1 MVKTMN
7 FKKIA
12 VVIVLSL
19 VLLST
24 VNAIYAD
31 DDRDYNIIDAIVN
44 LTIDANGLLHVN
56 ESYTYSFEGKFNG
69 VYRDIPLK
77 EGESIDNLKVYIDG
91 AYGEYE
97 IIEQSGQT
105 RIKVYL
111 WADEA
116 HTKKIH
122 DQDVTVSYSYDMEN
136 VVTLFNDVG
145 SLQYKLWGENWECE
159 VLKLTSNIEL
169 PGNNGNEYYL
179 NPEYY
184 NLSDSIDGNTIHI
197 ETKEIP
203 SGEFYELQV
212 LMPLD
217 DFSNATYAKH
227 VNADGKDQIMQQQ
240 ANYKGEVSL
249 WGNVFSALSALCFI
263 PPLSLVYIYFKYG
276 KEPKIDYEGIY
287 ERELPTD
294 DSPAVVNAMIAN
306 RDNIG
311 KPDMKGFEATIMDL
325 IDRKVFKI
333 HVEDSQHT
341 QDLILEFD
349 DSKYGELSPDEK
361 KAYDLLKTFGDGDI
375 LNVSR
380 LSSKLNNETNG
391 KLFVKKLDEWKD
403 SVYDTHIGDERL
415 NEYFHDKGNTISQL
429 LTAAGILIAVFIFL
443 ISLFSKHP
451 ASMIALVAS
460 VILGVI
466 SFAMIFLPQD
476 IFGQWTP
483 KGRLYYLKWKNFKKF
498 LSDNSLIKEHPPESI
513 VIWNKYLVYGTALGV
528 ADKVYESMKLH
539 EPRVHDDDYHY
550 GSYLYTFH
558 SYYGLSMLHSAF
570 NDGVSAANPSSDGG
584 GFGGVGG
591 GSGGGGGGA
600 F

>member
-1 MVKTMN
+1 MN

-12 VVIVLSL
+12 VLIVLSL

-24 VNAIYAD
+24 VNTIYAD
-31 DDRDYNIIDAIVN
+31 DDREYNIIDA
-44 LTIDANGLLHVN
+44 LIDLAIDENGLLHVN
-56 ESYTYSFEGKFNG
+56 ESYTYSFDGTFNG

-77 EGESIDNLKVYIDG
+77 DGESIENLEVYIDG

-97 IIEQSGQT
+97 VIDQNGQT

-111 WADEA
+111 WADKA
-116 HTKKIH
+116 HNYKIH
-122 DQDVTVSYSYDMEN
+122 DQEVTVSYSYDMKN
-136 VVTLFNDVG
+136 VVTLYNDIG

-159 VLKLTSNIEL
+159 VLKLTSNVKL
-169 PGNNGNEYYL
+169 PGDNGNQYYL

-184 NLSDSIDGNTIHI
+184 NLSDSMNGDTIHV

-227 VNADGKDQIMQQQ
+227 VNVDGKEQIMQKQ
-240 ANYKGEVSL
+240 AEYKGGVSF
-249 WGNVFSALSALCFI
+249 WGNLFNALSAICFI
-263 PPLSLVYIYFKYG
+263 SPLSLVYIYLKHG
-276 KEPKIDYEGIY
+276 REPKVNYEGIY

-294 DSPAVVNAMIAN
+294 DPPAVVNAMINN

-333 HVEDSQHT
+333 HVEESEHT

-349 DSKYGELSPDEK
+349 DSKYDELSPDEK
-361 KAYDLLKTFGDGDI
+361 KAYGLLKTFGDGDI

-391 KLFVKKLDEWKD
+391 KLFVEKLDDWKNT
-403 SVYDTHIGDERL
+403 VYDTHIGDDRL
-415 NEYFHDKGNTISQL
+415 KEYFNNNGDVLSKCFTVG
-429 LTAAGILIAVFIFL
+429 GIVIAVILFL

-451 ASMIALVAS
+451 AASLATIAAVF
-460 VILGVI
+460 LGVI
-466 SFAMIFLPQD
+466 SFALIFLPED

-528 ADKVYESMKLH
+528 ADKVYESMKLN
-539 EPRVHDDDYHY
+539 EPRVHDDDYYY
-550 GSYLYTFH
+550 GSDLYMFH
-558 SYYGLSMLHSAF
+558 SYAGLSMLNSAF

>member
-1 MVKTMN
+1 MN

-12 VVIVLSL
+12 VLIVLSL

-31 DDRDYNIIDAIVN
+31 DDREYNIIDAIVN
-44 LTIDANGLLHVN
+44 LTINENGLLHVD
-56 ESYTYSFEGKFNG
+56 ESYTYSFDGTFNG

-77 EGESIDNLKVYIDG
+77 DGESIKNLEVYIDG
-91 AYGEYE
+91 AYGTYE
-97 IIEQSGQT
+97 VIEKNGET
-105 RIKVYL
+105 RLKVYL

-122 DQDVTVSYSYDMEN
+122 DQDVTVGYSYDMKN
-136 VVTLFNDVG
+136 VVTLYNDIG

-159 VLKLTSNIEL
+159 VLKLTSNINL
-169 PGNNGNEYYL
+169 PGDNSNQYYL

-184 NLSDSIDGNTIHI
+184 NLSDSMNGDTIHV
-197 ETKEIP
+197 ETKKIP

-227 VNADGKDQIMQQQ
+227 VDVDGKEQIMQKQ
-240 ANYKGEVSL
+240 AEYKGGVSF
-249 WGNVFSALSALCFI
+249 WSNVFSALSALCFI
-263 PPLSLVYIYFKYG
+263 PPLSLVYIYIKYG
-276 KEPKIDYEGIY
+276 REPKLNYDGIY

-294 DSPAVVNAMIAN
+294 DPPAVVNAMIAN

-333 HVEDSQHT
+333 HVEESEHT

-349 DSKYGELSPDEK
+349 DSKYDGLSPDEK
-361 KAYDLLKTFGDGDI
+361 KAYGLLKTFGDGDL

-391 KLFVKKLDEWKD
+391 KLFVGKLDEWKNT
-403 SVYDTHIGDERL
+403 VYDTHIGDDRL
-415 NEYFHDKGNTISQL
+415 KEYFNNKGTIMSQL
-429 LTAAGILIAVFIFL
+429 LTACGIIIAVFIFL
-443 ISLFSKHP
+443 ISLFSNHP
-451 ASMIALVAS
+451 ASTIAMSAS
-460 VILGVI
+460 VIVGVI
-466 SFAMIFLPQD
+466 SFAMIFLPED

-483 KGRLYYLKWKNFKKF
+483 EGRVYYLKWRNFKKF

-539 EPRVHDDDYHY
+539 EPRVHDDDYYY
-550 GSYLYTFH
+550 GSDLYTFH
-558 SYYGLSMLHSAF
+558 SYAGLSMLHSAF